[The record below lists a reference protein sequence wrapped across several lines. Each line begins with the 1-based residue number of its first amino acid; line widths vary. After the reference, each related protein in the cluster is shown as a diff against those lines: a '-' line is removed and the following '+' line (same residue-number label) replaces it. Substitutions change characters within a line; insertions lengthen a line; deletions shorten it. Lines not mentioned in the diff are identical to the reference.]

1 MLTKATANMKPIK
14 YWEPF
19 CHPRCIHNMLPAS
32 ELEHFG
38 KLLSSECHRKDK
50 CYPGSDCQEPYDVS
64 KPRPLTIIAL
74 NPRFSDLV
82 DWGSVLRPYADTA
95 RVVNLRRG
103 NIVYQ
108 A

>member
-1 MLTKATANMKPIK
+1 
-14 YWEPF
+14 
-19 CHPRCIHNMLPAS
+19 MLPAS